1 MILGIGTDLVNIE
14 RVRKVLDRFGDR
26 FEKRVFSE
34 LEIQRSRRKY
44 DPSSSYAK
52 RWAAKEACSKA
63 LGIGLR
69 MGISWK
75 EMHIK
80 NLESGKPEL
89 IIEGKAKGVAGP
101 ALAPSWHSYHL
112 VVVMV
117 GRVPPGLGQVRGGRM
132 VCWLS

>member
-26 FEKRVFSE
+26 FEKRVFSD

-75 EMHIK
+75 EMHIV
-80 NLESGKPEL
+80 NLKSGKPEL
-89 IIEGKAKGVAGP
+89 VIEGKAQDYLIAMTPNGYTPKINVSLTDDFPWAQATVIIEGI
-101 ALAPSWHSYHL
+101 SWS
-112 VVVMV
+112 
-117 GRVPPGLGQVRGGRM
+117 
-132 VCWLS
+132 

>member
-75 EMHIK
+75 EMHIV
-80 NLESGKPEL
+80 NLGSGKPEL
-89 IIEGKAKGVAGP
+89 IIEGKAKDFLKCMTPNGYSSKINVSLTDDYPWAK
-101 ALAPSWHSYHL
+101 ALVIIEGIS
-112 VVVMV
+112 
-117 GRVPPGLGQVRGGRM
+117 
-132 VCWLS
+132 

>member
-1 MILGIGTDLVNIE
+1 MILGIGTDLVNIK
-14 RVRKVLDRFGDR
+14 RIRKVLNRFGDR

-34 LEIQRSRRKY
+34 LEIERSRRKF

-75 EMHIK
+75 EMHVV
-80 NLESGKPEL
+80 NLKSGKPEL
-89 IIEGKAKGVAGP
+89 IIEGKAKDFLEKMTPKGLSTKINVSLTDDYPWAKAIVIIEG
-101 ALAPSWHSYHL
+101 LA
-112 VVVMV
+112 
-117 GRVPPGLGQVRGGRM
+117 
-132 VCWLS
+132 

>member
-34 LEIQRSRRKY
+34 LEIERSRRKY

-75 EMHIK
+75 EMHIV
-80 NLESGKPEL
+80 NLRSGKPEL
-89 IIEGKAKGVAGP
+89 LIEGKAKDFLKGMTPKGYSPKINVSLTDDYPWAKAIVIIEGI
-101 ALAPSWHSYHL
+101 A
-112 VVVMV
+112 
-117 GRVPPGLGQVRGGRM
+117 
-132 VCWLS
+132 

>member
-14 RVRKVLDRFGDR
+14 RIRKTLDRFGDR

-34 LEIQRSRRKY
+34 LEIHRSRRKY

-69 MGISWK
+69 MGISWT
-75 EMHIK
+75 EMRIV
-80 NLESGKPEL
+80 NLPSGKPEL
-89 IIEGKAKGVAGP
+89 VIEGKAKAFLIAMTPKGYTPKINVSLTDDFPWAKATVIIEGI
-101 ALAPSWHSYHL
+101 S
-112 VVVMV
+112 
-117 GRVPPGLGQVRGGRM
+117 
-132 VCWLS
+132 

>member
-1 MILGIGTDLVNIE
+1 MILGIGTDLVNIK
-14 RVRKVLDRFGDR
+14 RIRKVLNRFGDR

-34 LEIQRSRRKY
+34 LEIERSRRKF

-75 EMHIK
+75 EMHVV
-80 NLESGKPEL
+80 NLGSGKPEL
-89 IIEGKAKGVAGP
+89 IIEGKAKYFLEKMTP
-101 ALAPSWHSYHL
+101 
-112 VVVMV
+112 
-117 GRVPPGLGQVRGGRM
+117 RGFSTKINVSLTDDYPWAKAIVIIEGIA
-132 VCWLS
+132 

>member
-1 MILGIGTDLVNIE
+1 MILGIGTDLVNID
-14 RVRKVLDRFGDR
+14 RVRKVLNRFGDR

-34 LEIQRSRRKY
+34 LEIHRSRRKY

-75 EMHIK
+75 EMHIV
-80 NLESGKPEL
+80 NLRSGKPEL
-89 IIEGKAKGVAGP
+89 LIEGKAKDFLKDMTPKGYSPKINVSLTDDYPWAKAIVIIEGI
-101 ALAPSWHSYHL
+101 A
-112 VVVMV
+112 
-117 GRVPPGLGQVRGGRM
+117 
-132 VCWLS
+132 

>member
-14 RVRKVLDRFGDR
+14 RVRKVLDRFGER
-26 FEKRVFSE
+26 FENRVFSE

-75 EMHIK
+75 EMHVV
-80 NLESGKPEL
+80 NLQSGKPNL
-89 IIEGKAKGVAGP
+89 IVEGKAKDLLREMTPLG
-101 ALAPSWHSYHL
+101 HSPKLNVSLTDDHPWAKAI
-112 VVVMV
+112 VIIE
-117 GRVPPGLGQVRGGRM
+117 GIA
-132 VCWLS
+132 S

>member
-14 RVRKVLDRFGDR
+14 RIRTVLDRFGDR

-75 EMHIK
+75 EMHIV
-80 NLESGKPEL
+80 NLQSGKPKL
-89 IIEGKAKGVAGP
+89 IIEGKAKD
-101 ALAPSWHSYHL
+101 LLKEMTPSGHRPKINVSLTDDHPWAKAI
-112 VVVMV
+112 VIIE
-117 GRVPPGLGQVRGGRM
+117 GIA
-132 VCWLS
+132 

>member
-14 RVRKVLDRFGDR
+14 RVRKVLDRFGER
-26 FEKRVFSE
+26 FENRVFSE

-75 EMHIK
+75 EMHVV
-80 NLESGKPEL
+80 NLQSGKPNL
-89 IIEGKAKGVAGP
+89 IVEGKAKD
-101 ALAPSWHSYHL
+101 LLKKMTPSGHSPKLNVSLTDDHPWAKAI
-112 VVVMV
+112 VIIE
-117 GRVPPGLGQVRGGRM
+117 GIA
-132 VCWLS
+132 S

>member
-14 RVRKVLDRFGDR
+14 RVRKVLDRFGER
-26 FEKRVFSE
+26 FENRVFSKI
-34 LEIQRSRRKY
+34 EIQRSRGKY

-75 EMHIK
+75 EMHIV
-80 NLESGKPEL
+80 NLQSGKPKL
-89 IIEGKAKGVAGP
+89 IIEGKAKD
-101 ALAPSWHSYHL
+101 LLKEMTPSGYSPKINVSLTDDHPWAKAI
-112 VVVMV
+112 VIIE
-117 GRVPPGLGQVRGGRM
+117 GITQ
-132 VCWLS
+132 

>member
-14 RVRKVLDRFGDR
+14 RIRKVLDRFGDR
-26 FEKRVFSE
+26 FEKRVFSK
-34 LEIQRSRRKY
+34 LEIQRSRKKY

-75 EMHIK
+75 EMHIV
-80 NLESGKPEL
+80 NLPSGKPEL
-89 IIEGKAKGVAGP
+89 VLEGKAKDFLINMTPKGY
-101 ALAPSWHSYHL
+101 AP
-112 VVVMV
+112 
-117 GRVPPGLGQVRGGRM
+117 RVNVSLTDDFPWAKATVIIEGI
-132 VCWLS
+132 S

>member
-1 MILGIGTDLVNIE
+1 MILGIGTDLVNIK
-14 RVRKVLDRFGDR
+14 RIRKVLNRFGDR

-34 LEIQRSRRKY
+34 LEIERSRRKF

-75 EMHIK
+75 EMHVV
-80 NLESGKPEL
+80 NLKSGKPEL
-89 IIEGKAKGVAGP
+89 IIEGKAKYFLEKMTP
-101 ALAPSWHSYHL
+101 
-112 VVVMV
+112 
-117 GRVPPGLGQVRGGRM
+117 RGFSTKISVSLTDDYPWAKAIVIIEGIA
-132 VCWLS
+132 

>member
-14 RVRKVLDRFGDR
+14 RVRKVLDRFGER
-26 FEKRVFSE
+26 FENRVFSKI
-34 LEIQRSRRKY
+34 EIQRSRGKY

-75 EMHIK
+75 EMHIV
-80 NLESGKPEL
+80 NLTSGKPEL
-89 IIEGKAKGVAGP
+89 LIEGKAKDFL
-101 ALAPSWHSYHL
+101 LAMTPEGYTPKIKISLTDDFPWAQATVIIEGIS
-112 VVVMV
+112 
-117 GRVPPGLGQVRGGRM
+117 
-132 VCWLS
+132 

>member
-14 RVRKVLDRFGDR
+14 RVKKVLDRFGER
-26 FEKRVFSE
+26 FENRVFSE

-75 EMHIK
+75 EMHIV
-80 NLESGKPEL
+80 NLKSGKPEL
-89 IIEGKAKGVAGP
+89 IIEGKAKD
-101 ALAPSWHSYHL
+101 LLKEMTPSDHTPKINVSL
-112 VVVMV
+112 TDD
-117 GRVPPGLGQVRGGRM
+117 PPWAKAIVIIEGI
-132 VCWLS
+132 S

>member
-14 RVRKVLDRFGDR
+14 RIKKVLDRFGDR

-34 LEIQRSRRKY
+34 LEIQRSRKKY

-75 EMHIK
+75 EMHIV
-80 NLESGKPEL
+80 NLQSGKPEL
-89 IIEGKAKGVAGP
+89 IIEGKASDFLQDMTPKGYSPKINVSLTDDYPWAK
-101 ALAPSWHSYHL
+101 A
-112 VVVMV
+112 VVIIE
-117 GRVPPGLGQVRGGRM
+117 GIA
-132 VCWLS
+132 

>member
-1 MILGIGTDLVNIE
+1 MILGIGTDLVNIK
-14 RVRKVLDRFGDR
+14 RIRKVLNRFGDR

-34 LEIQRSRRKY
+34 LEIERSRRKF

-75 EMHIK
+75 DMHVV
-80 NLESGKPEL
+80 NLKSGKPEL
-89 IIEGKAKGVAGP
+89 IIEGKAKYFLEKMTP
-101 ALAPSWHSYHL
+101 
-112 VVVMV
+112 
-117 GRVPPGLGQVRGGRM
+117 RGFSTKIS
-132 VCWLS
+132 VSLTDDYPWAKAIVIIESIA

>member
-14 RVRKVLDRFGDR
+14 RVRKVLDRFGER
-26 FEKRVFSE
+26 FENRVFSKI
-34 LEIQRSRRKY
+34 EIQRSRGKY

-75 EMHIK
+75 EMHIV
-80 NLESGKPEL
+80 NLQSGKPKL
-89 IIEGKAKGVAGP
+89 VIEGKAKH
-101 ALAPSWHSYHL
+101 LLKEMTPSGHSPKINVSLTDDHPWAKAI
-112 VVVMV
+112 VIIE
-117 GRVPPGLGQVRGGRM
+117 GITQ
-132 VCWLS
+132 

>member
-75 EMHIK
+75 EMHVV
-80 NLESGKPEL
+80 NLKSGKPEL
-89 IIEGKAKGVAGP
+89 IIEGKAKYFLEEMTPRGLSPKINVSLTDDYPWAK
-101 ALAPSWHSYHL
+101 A
-112 VVVMV
+112 VVIIE
-117 GRVPPGLGQVRGGRM
+117 GIA
-132 VCWLS
+132 

>member
-14 RVRKVLDRFGDR
+14 RVRKVLDRFGER
-26 FEKRVFSE
+26 FENRVFSKI
-34 LEIQRSRRKY
+34 EIQRSRGKY

-75 EMHIK
+75 EMHVV
-80 NLESGKPEL
+80 NVTSGKPEL
-89 IIEGKAKGVAGP
+89 LIEGKAKDFL
-101 ALAPSWHSYHL
+101 LAMTPEGYTPKINISLTDDFPWAQATVIIEGIS
-112 VVVMV
+112 
-117 GRVPPGLGQVRGGRM
+117 
-132 VCWLS
+132 

>member
-14 RVRKVLDRFGDR
+14 RIRKVLDRFGDR
-26 FEKRVFSE
+26 FEKRVFSR
-34 LEIQRSRRKY
+34 LEIQRSRNKY

-75 EMHIK
+75 EMHIV
-80 NLESGKPEL
+80 NLPSGKPEL
-89 IIEGKAKGVAGP
+89 VLEGKAKNFLIAMTPKGYTSKINVSLTDDFPWAK
-101 ALAPSWHSYHL
+101 ATVIIEAIS
-112 VVVMV
+112 
-117 GRVPPGLGQVRGGRM
+117 
-132 VCWLS
+132 

>member
-1 MILGIGTDLVNIE
+1 MILGIGTDLVNIK
-14 RVRKVLDRFGDR
+14 RIRKVLNRFGDR

-34 LEIQRSRRKY
+34 LEIERSRRKF

-75 EMHIK
+75 EMHVV
-80 NLESGKPEL
+80 NLKSGKPEL
-89 IIEGKAKGVAGP
+89 IIEGKSKYFLENMTPRGLNTKINVSLTDDYPWAKAIVIIEGIA
-101 ALAPSWHSYHL
+101 
-112 VVVMV
+112 
-117 GRVPPGLGQVRGGRM
+117 
-132 VCWLS
+132 